1 MKSEAVTTKDAVNE
15 EQKEEVRQA
24 ETECSSVGF
33 CKCNLQDHRWARG
46 NVFGSFYHSITMHK
60 AKSIVGFD
68 GNDNWI
74 WFFRARFASNKRQQ

>member
-33 CKCNLQDHRWARG
+33 RKCNLQDHRWARG
-46 NVFGSFYHSITMHK
+46 IVFGSF
-60 AKSIVGFD
+60 
-68 GNDNWI
+68 
-74 WFFRARFASNKRQQ
+74 